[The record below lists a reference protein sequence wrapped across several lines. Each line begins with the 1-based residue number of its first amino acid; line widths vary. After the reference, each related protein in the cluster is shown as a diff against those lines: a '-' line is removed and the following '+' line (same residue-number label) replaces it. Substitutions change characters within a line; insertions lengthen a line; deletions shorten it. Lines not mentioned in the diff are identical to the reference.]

1 MNLRRNA
8 CSVVTAL
15 LLSVLLLAQEE
26 TYRPKFAGDPAR
38 SESEAAALGY
48 ARVLGRAEGAYKKK
62 HGEYASS
69 LQLLVGQVSFT
80 KRMIG
85 ADRGDY
91 KARFK
96 GTREGFSLW
105 MDAKP
110 QSGPKHRSFF
120 TDERGAIR
128 AEEDKAA
135 GPESPVARP

>member
-1 MNLRRNA
+1 MNLRRKA
-8 CSVVTAL
+8 YSVVTAL
-15 LLSVLLLAQEE
+15 LLSVLLSAQE
-26 TYRPKFAGDPAR
+26 TYRPKFHGDPAR

-48 ARVLGRAEGAYKKK
+48 VRVLSGAERAYKKK

-80 KRMIG
+80 KRMIS

-91 KARFK
+91 RVRFK

-105 MDAKP
+105 MDAEP
-110 QSGPKHRSFF
+110 QPGPKHRSFF
-120 TDERGAIR
+120 TDERGGIR

-135 GPESPVARP
+135 GPESPVAKP